1 MLTKTS
7 TSHAASGEFLTN
19 RERPLNMRFGTKI
32 VLSLALVVLLTGIV
46 ALSLLVF
53 LRINDAALREM
64 RASYD
69 QTLAVKT
76 MESAA
81 NDYSEQIAELLT
93 LGPEPSEVEAAHDVL
108 LGAIQ
113 TMEASI
119 HAEIEALV
127 RIRDFEE
134 LVDEEAELKVMAE
147 LRTIVEKIEEKRIQ
161 IGTALVNRD
170 EETARRIYRE
180 DVEKRLDDALD
191 HLLAT
196 IVTREIREVG
206 GAIASMDVLIE
217 RMRAAAYGLVAV
229 MALLVIILG
238 VFFFRSVLR
247 PVDALSKGTDAVA
260 NGDLSYRVEIT
271 QRDELGRLADQFNA
285 MTDKIA
291 QQRNALLSA
300 KSGLEAEVAARTIEL
315 EDAAARQKDLAEG
328 RARVLADL
336 SHELRTPLTVVRG
349 KAEIAL
355 SDPDAT
361 AADMRAA
368 LERVRVKAEQMS
380 RLVEDM
386 LFVARSEAGAIPI
399 ERLRINMQDVLA
411 DTLLDSQ
418 ELSRRKDI
426 AIRPHQPT
434 EPVVVQGDAE
444 RLRQAILIP
453 LDNAVRIAPPG
464 SVVHVDLT
472 CEKDRAVVRV
482 SDRGPGFVVEETE
495 HAFSRFWRGPV
506 RSGKSARGSGL
517 GLAIA
522 RWIMEQHDGTISIE
536 NHSEGGATVRLDMPF
551 DAEGMTAAGTTP

>member
-1 MLTKTS
+1 MLTQTS
-7 TSHAASGEFLTN
+7 LSDAAPGEFLAD

-93 LGPEPSEVEAAHDVL
+93 LGPEPSEVEAARDVL

-127 RIRDFEE
+127 RVRDFEE
-134 LVDEEAELKVMAE
+134 VVDEQEELKVMAR
-147 LRTIVEKIEEKRIQ
+147 LHGIVEEIEEMRIQ
-161 IGTALVNRD
+161 IGAALINQD

-180 DVEKRLDDALD
+180 DVEHRLDDALD
-191 HLLAT
+191 HLLT
-196 IVTREIREVG
+196 VSVTREIQEVG

-217 RMRAAAYGLVAV
+217 RMRAAAYVLVTV
-229 MALLVIILG
+229 MALLVVVLG

-300 KSGLEAEVAARTIEL
+300 KSGLEAEVATRTIEL
-315 EDAAARQKDLAEG
+315 EEAAARQKDLAEG

-361 AADMRAA
+361 AKDMRAA
-368 LERVRVKAEQMS
+368 LERVRIKAEQMS

-399 ERLRINMQDVLA
+399 EKQRINMQDVLA

-472 CEKDRAVVRV
+472 CEEDRAVVRV
-482 SDRGPGFVVEETE
+482 SDHGPGFFVEETE

-522 RWIMEQHDGTISIE
+522 RWIMEQHGGTISIE
-536 NHSEGGATVRLDMPF
+536 NHSQGGATVRLDMPF
-551 DAEGMTAAGTTP
+551 DAEGMNSAGTAL